1 MSFDVLI
8 IRQIPP
14 IQKGEISS
22 SFCNFFGIT
31 PSVTTS
37 SCHSFHRLRA
47 VPLPRGGRY
56 RGANTNNLQ
65 INVSSSG
72 KNLFFVRWTAY
83 APELPPRGRRACRPL
98 CGRQASGTPKVW
110 HGTAVTE
117 GVRQARIARLLSE
130 FVQDLALLIYCCLRK
145 FTQKRRTFSSSPQL
159 VDISKLGLNSKIKKF
174 SYSFIC
180 GKGYSPPEGG
190 E

>member
-1 MSFDVLI
+1 MYFDVLI

-56 RGANTNNLQ
+56 KGANTNNLQ
-65 INVSSSG
+65 INVSSSE

-83 APELPPRGRRACRPL
+83 APELPPRGREACRPL
-98 CGRQASGTPKVW
+98 CGSQASGTPKVCQRSW
-110 HGTAVTE
+110 LKESSARLTE
-117 GVRQARIARLLSE
+117 GVHLSE
-130 FVQDLALLIYCCLRK
+130 ISLPSGSPISGAHQSRK
-145 FTQKRRTFSSSPQL
+145 ACVTPLPASLMYSSGIFFSTSITSFTSMSVVRTR
-159 VDISKLGLNSKIKKF
+159 
-174 SYSFIC
+174 
-180 GKGYSPPEGG
+180 
-190 E
+190 